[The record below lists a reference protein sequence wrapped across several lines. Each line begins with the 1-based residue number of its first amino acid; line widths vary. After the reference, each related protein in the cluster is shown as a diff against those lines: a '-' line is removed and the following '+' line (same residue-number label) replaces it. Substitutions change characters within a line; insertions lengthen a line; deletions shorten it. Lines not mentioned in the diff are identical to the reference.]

1 MNLEQTATTD
11 ILEND
16 MNPYVSS
23 QIDKYIGDFRQ
34 FTTLQ
39 FSNRVIG
46 SQVKGDLNTIL
57 FLCESHNLNFKP
69 YKLKYINGIKNYLGK
84 DN

>member
-1 MNLEQTATTD
+1 MSLEQNATTD
-11 ILEND
+11 TLEND
-16 MNPYVSS
+16 MHPYVRS
-23 QIDKYIGDFRQ
+23 QISRYVEDFRQ

-69 YKLKYINGIKNYLGK
+69 YKLKYINGIKKYLGK